1 MLVQALL
8 VASTLTLAAADPGE
22 FRQAGSM
29 KVDGGPERSALL
41 HVGCSA
47 DPDGGALVVELIAS
61 EANTRKDFDY
71 DDFEGPDA
79 PASKKGLSHVAW
91 KTATGT
97 TDITRAAAGSYLPEP
112 PESFMFGI
120 DQLSRRRGP
129 ATTLLAAVGTEPGQ
143 LVWTQTAF
151 DDAKHR
157 LTATFTLDASAARQ
171 LRDTVSVC
179 LPDKRP
185 AKN

>member
-1 MLVQALL
+1 MLVQTLL
-8 VASTLTLAAADPGE
+8 VVSTLTFAAADPGE
-22 FRQAGSM
+22 FRQAGNM
-29 KVDGGPERSALL
+29 KIDGSPERNAML

-71 DDFEGPDA
+71 DNFEGPDA
-79 PASKKGLSHVAW
+79 PAGKKALSHVAW
-91 KTATGT
+91 TTAAGT
-97 TDITRAAAGSYLPEP
+97 TQITHAAAGSYLPEP

-120 DQLSRRRGP
+120 DQLSRQRGP
-129 ATTLLAAVGTEPGQ
+129 ASTLLAAVGSESGQ

-151 DDAKHR
+151 DNAKHI
-157 LTATFTLDASAARQ
+157 LTATFTLDASAAQQ
-171 LRDTVSVC
+171 LHDTVSAC